1 MLKGGDMTKERGGSL
16 IFLVAGLYGLVFSL
30 GLPLGRWNEPGP
42 GVFPLAI
49 SILLCV
55 SGILWFIRGGE
66 KGERGE
72 RSGIAVRQRFF
83 QQFSTAIRIVAL
95 TALFIGVLETLGY
108 LVTSVLYLF
117 ALFFWVSR
125 YGLRSAAVLAIAC
138 GMGSWFF
145 FEKLLT
151 TPLPKGF
158 WPL

>member
-1 MLKGGDMTKERGGSL
+1 MTKERGGSL

-125 YGLRSAAVLAIAC
+125 YRLRSAVVLAIAC
-138 GMGSWFF
+138 GMGSWLF

-158 WPL
+158 WSL